1 MVLTLSALEGAMMR
15 SKPVHLRRFTQT
27 FAHTQ
32 GAEVQ
37 AKPKANMPTAKTLFG
52 DMRLRGNDSGSV
64 IDWKCF
70 GVGSQP
76 VVDVPAWL
84 AAFFDAQ
91 CYTAEFT
98 GNEGVWYAT
107 MFGLDANF
115 VTRTDSDQTRCVLEL
130 KQQMA
135 VELDHYYQKHRY
147 RQYGYSKVDMYNILT
162 RSDAYH
168 SSLGHYLSDFLDL
181 NLLVMLKEKRYY
193 WVGKPSDTRVTMMLF
208 NHDITWGS
216 IVHPDLRSHLFADA
230 GFITRRHTHL
240 TDYDIGRM
248 VLTMDDIQI
257 TRIRRELRKMKVK
270 ELHDKAAELEIDLYD
285 ADHKKKLKAV
295 LAAEIFLELTGQS
308 LSVGSSRKKKTQKS
322 GEEDGG
328 DSEDAE
334 GRDNDDAEDG
344 GGHIVDDDDVGGAML
359 TASSLTALA

>member
-1 MVLTLSALEGAMMR
+1 MVLTLSALEGVMNR
-15 SKPVHLRRFTQT
+15 SKPVHLRRFTQS

-37 AKPKANMPTAKTLFG
+37 AKPKANIPTAKTLYG
-52 DMRLRGNDSGSV
+52 DMRLRGNDGGGA

-107 MFGLDANF
+107 MFGLDADF

-135 VELDHYYQKHRY
+135 IELDHYYQKHRY

-181 NLLVMLKEKRYY
+181 NLLVLLKEKRFY
-193 WVGKPSDTRVTMMLF
+193 WVGKPSNERVTMMLF

-216 IVHPDLRSHLFADA
+216 IVHPDLRSHLFADTE
-230 GFITRRHTHL
+230 FITRRHTHL

-248 VLTMDDIQI
+248 VLTMDDVQI

-308 LSVGSSRKKKTQKS
+308 LIEDAPRKKKSSDSHEAEGNGNDDTS
-322 GEEDGG
+322 SVGG
-328 DSEDAE
+328 D
-334 GRDNDDAEDG
+334 N
-344 GGHIVDDDDVGGAML
+344 HIVDDGGAEMMC
-359 TASSLTALA
+359 TA